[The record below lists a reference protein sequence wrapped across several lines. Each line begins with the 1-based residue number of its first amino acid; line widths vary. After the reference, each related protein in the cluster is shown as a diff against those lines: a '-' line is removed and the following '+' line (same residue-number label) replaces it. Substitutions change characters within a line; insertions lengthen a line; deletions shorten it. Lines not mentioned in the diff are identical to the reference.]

1 MKLLLLLSLIFSFS
15 LFASEENDIS
25 DNQIK
30 VLNTVRNI
38 AKTIPDTKGKTY
50 EDTMSAICLT
60 ESSAGQ
66 NLIGDFHKNVP
77 LTKASLGVMQIQ
89 VQTVRYV
96 ASQVKK
102 LSWTRSLNDSQIAN
116 RLLTDS
122 EFSARVATHYFLLLK
137 HSRKNYMS
145 AISGYNGGITNAPYF
160 EKVTKNLEDIK
171 ALKKEK
177 KLS

>member
-1 MKLLLLLSLIFSFS
+1 LKLLLLLSLIFSFS
-15 LFASEENDIS
+15 LFAAENDIS
-25 DNQIK
+25 DDQIK

-38 AKTIPDTKGKTY
+38 AKTIPDAKGKTY
-50 EDTMSAICLT
+50 EDTISAICLT

-102 LSWTRSLNDSQIAN
+102 LNWIHSLNDSQIAN

-122 EFSARVATHYFLLLK
+122 EFSARIATHYFILLR

-145 AISGYNGGITNAPYF
+145 SISGYNGGMTNTPYF
-160 EKVTKNLEDIK
+160 EKVTKSLEDIK
-171 ALKKEK
+171 TLKKEK

>member
-1 MKLLLLLSLIFSFS
+1 MKLLLLLSLIFSYS
-15 LFASEENDIS
+15 LFAAANDVS
-25 DNQIK
+25 DDQIK
-30 VLNTVRNI
+30 ILNAVREI
-38 AKTIPDTKGKTY
+38 AKTIPDSKGETY

-60 ESSAGQ
+60 ESSAGK

-77 LTKASLGVMQIQ
+77 LTKASLGVMQVQ

-102 LSWTRSLNDSQIAN
+102 LSWVYSLNDSQIAN

-122 EFSARVATHYFLLLK
+122 EFSARIATHYFIILK
-137 HSRKNYMS
+137 NSRKNYINS
-145 AISGYNGGITNAPYF
+145 VSGYNGGMTNMPYYQR
-160 EKVTKNLEDIK
+160 VTKNLEDIK
-171 ALKKEK
+171 ELKKEK